1 MRRERLISRIIRRSD
16 VPRVDTIPA
25 KSVDIIGDIAI
36 LKIPDELQEAKFR
49 LAEALLKEV
58 PNIRVV
64 YRQTSPVAGDF
75 RLRGIE
81 WLGGERRSTTIY
93 TEHGC
98 RIEVDLEKDYFS
110 QRLAH
115 ERSIIA
121 EQVKA
126 SEMSRSAG
134 EVIVNMFAGVGSFSL
149 RIARETRYSKV
160 FSVDMNPDAFQ
171 RMFRNVLANKMLG
184 RVICVYGDAALV
196 IDNVLKGKADR
207 VLMPLPEKSLEYLR
221 SALTALKREGGI
233 VNYESFTYAEKG
245 INPIDVSRT
254 RLHSSLENLSCKYS
268 IESERII
275 RSVGPGWYQ
284 VAHDIQVT
292 FV

>member
-1 MRRERLISRIIRRSD
+1 MRRERLISRIIKRLGLL
-16 VPRVDTIPA
+16 RVDTIPA
-25 KSVDIIGDIAI
+25 RSIDIIGDIAI
-36 LKIPDELQEAKFR
+36 LKMPNELREAKFR
-49 LAEALLKEV
+49 LAEILLREV
-58 PNIRVV
+58 PSIRVV

-81 WLGGERRSTTIY
+81 WLGGEKRSTTIY

-115 ERSIIA
+115 ERSMIA

-126 SEMSRSAG
+126 SETSRSAG

-149 RIARETRYSKV
+149 RIARETGSSKV

-171 RMFRNVLANKMLG
+171 RMFRNVLLNKMLG
-184 RVICVYGDAALV
+184 RIVSVYGEAALV
-196 IDNVLKGKADR
+196 IENVLKRKADR
-207 VLMPLPEKSLEYLR
+207 VLMPLPEKSLEYLK
-221 SALTALKREGGI
+221 SALTALKPAGGM
-233 VNYESFTYAEKG
+233 VNYESFTYAGKG

-254 RLHSSLENLSCKYS
+254 RLHSSLGNLGCKYS
-268 IESERII
+268 IKSERVI